1 MKTKETIEIL
11 KKAGWELGR
20 ERKIK
25 KEIDFLEIK
34 GYSISDSFVSFYK
47 EYGELYI
54 DIKVKGND
62 RVIDFNIYTAVSYDY
77 DEVIINDYPK
87 IIGSQSLIPIGNIDA
102 TSYLVIDENKKIY
115 SLYDGSVLV
124 IGEDPD
130 NALNNLFSKGW
141 REFEELAIP
150 DWW

>member
-1 MKTKETIEIL
+1 MGI
-11 KKAGWELGR
+11 R
-20 ERKIK
+20 EREKNK
-25 KEIDFLEIK
+25 KEIEFLAIK
-34 GYSISDSFVSFYK
+34 GYIISDSFVSFYK
-47 EYGELYI
+47 EYGQLYI

-62 RVIDFNIYTAVSYDY
+62 RVIDFNIYTPVSYDY

-141 REFEELAIP
+141 REFQELAIP

>member
-1 MKTKETIEIL
+1 MGI
-11 KKAGWELGR
+11 R
-20 ERKIK
+20 EREKNK